1 MKNLLHIPGYI
12 LAFFRA
18 IFAFVTIAIYVLVYI
33 ITIPIFGNTHE
44 RGFKLRRKW
53 IALGMKIFGIRLIN
67 KGVPLDQPALYVS
80 NHLSFTDPIATCK
93 FIDAFVIAKAEVGN
107 IPLLS
112 KGAEMT
118 GVIYVDRGS
127 KSSRSNTRKA
137 LVDTLAS
144 GKNVLVYPEGTVS
157 QNSIILPYKA
167 GAFREAFA
175 NDIPI
180 VPIAIAYGAEKDI
193 WNNTGLVGHFFK
205 QLSYWRTEITQEI
218 GTPITGVDGDDIA
231 LKANAWTKDIISQYR
246 KLN

>member
-1 MKNLLHIPGYI
+1 MKTILRIPGYI

-18 IFAFVTIAIYVLVYI
+18 IIAFLCIAIFVFAYV
-33 ITIPIFGNTHE
+33 ITIPIFGNTQE
-44 RGFKLRRKW
+44 RAFKLRRMW
-53 IALGMKIFGIRLIN
+53 IALGMKIFGIKLTHT
-67 KGVPLDQPALYVS
+67 GEPLNQPALYVS

-93 FIDAFVIAKAEVGN
+93 YVDAFVIAKAEVGN

-112 KGAEMT
+112 KGVEMT

-137 LVDTLAS
+137 LVDTLTS

-157 QNSIILPYKA
+157 QDSIILPYKS

-180 VPIAIAYGAEKDI
+180 VPIAIAYGAEKDV
-193 WNNTGLVGHFFK
+193 WKNTGLVSHFFK
-205 QLSYWRTEITQEI
+205 QLSYWRTEIIHEI
-218 GTPITGVDGDDIA
+218 GAPITGADGDEIA
-231 LKANAWTKDIISQYR
+231 QKANAWTREKISSYR
-246 KLN
+246 HR